1 MKKLLMLMVVFTMV
15 VGMGAFVYA
24 DDVCDLSEEDQA
36 KVLSVKSA
44 FLGEKVADGTLTQEQ
59 ADAMY
64 ADLVNQVHNNTLRGL
79 GFGSWL
85 RDSEYADDLESIMPH
100 KNGGTGNRPMDGT
113 GHRRG
118 GRNN

>member
-1 MKKLLMLMVVFTMV
+1 MMVLVLTMV
-15 VGMGAFVYA
+15 MGLGVFVYA
-24 DDVCDLSEEDQA
+24 DDVCDLSEEEQA
-36 KVLSVKSA
+36 LVLSAKSA

-64 ADLVNQVHNNTLRGL
+64 TDLLNQAHNRTLKGL

-85 RDSEYADDLESIMPH
+85 KDSEYADDLSTVMPH
-100 KNGGTGNRPMDGT
+100 KNGGMGSRPLDGT
-113 GHRRG
+113 GHKRG